1 MDNKLYLI
9 HEDDYLRHIDQKLE
23 MYDLVLE
30 LVRTLRDDLAE
41 GETARAV
48 RDLCSYEQDAHIMF
62 ECWTIPDAYVES
74 LGDTAYLSRLME
86 KELLPADDEDDE
98 EEYDEEEDG
107 EDASDGKP
115 LSRLLLEAANMLA
128 DSAASLLSAS
138 GLASDME
145 LEDLMRRMDE
155 AEKPEN
161 DCAG

>member
-23 MYDLVLE
+23 MYKLVLE

-41 GETARAV
+41 DETARAV

-86 KELLPADDEDDE
+86 RELLPADDEDDE
-98 EEYDEEEDG
+98 DADDDG
-107 EDASDGKP
+107 GKP
-115 LSRLLLEAANMLA
+115 LSGLLLETAKLMTSIATTML
-128 DSAASLLSAS
+128 DASSEAL
-138 GLASDME
+138 DME
-145 LEDLMRRMDE
+145 YEATLRSLDE
-155 AEKPEN
+155 YEGPEN
-161 DCAG
+161 DCAE